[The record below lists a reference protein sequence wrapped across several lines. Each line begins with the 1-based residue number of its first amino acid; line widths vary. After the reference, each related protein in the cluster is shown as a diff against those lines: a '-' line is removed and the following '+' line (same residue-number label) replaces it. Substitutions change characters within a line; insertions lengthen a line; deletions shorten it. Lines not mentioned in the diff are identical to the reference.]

1 MLSANLKEILLEND
15 PVFIIDSIN
24 ELCEFPNYSWIK
36 DVIDHAPLSIVSV
49 EKQGRFLA
57 DLKRRE
63 NIARE
68 KLLHIYKG

>member
-24 ELCEFPNYSWIK
+24 ELCEFPSYSWIK
-36 DVIDHAPLSIVSV
+36 DVIDHAPLSVVSA
-49 EKQGRFLA
+49 EKQCRILA
-57 DLKRRE
+57 ELKRRE
-63 NIARE
+63 KIARE